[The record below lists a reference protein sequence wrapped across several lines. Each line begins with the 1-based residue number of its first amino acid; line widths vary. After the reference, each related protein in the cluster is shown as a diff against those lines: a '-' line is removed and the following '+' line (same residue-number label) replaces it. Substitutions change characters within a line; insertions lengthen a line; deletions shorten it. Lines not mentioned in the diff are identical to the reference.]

1 MSNAPELTEEEL
13 VPVMVPRHLLTAVYR
28 FIAEQGT
35 GTHGDV
41 SENGALHRG
50 WTAPLIIEAYRAAS
64 DRMRVLLD
72 LLASRP
78 DERLYGDDFMDALG
92 VNKADFLNGV
102 LGAFGRL
109 TNQRFTPR
117 LPNREHTWPF
127 TAGKD
132 IRDGRIYYEMPAS
145 VAEVIREIES

>member
-1 MSNAPELTEEEL
+1 MNSTPELTEEEL

-28 FIAEQGT
+28 FIAE
-35 GTHGDV
+35 HGSM
-41 SENGALHRG
+41 SEEGSISNGALHRG
-50 WTAPLIIEAYRAAS
+50 WTAPLIVEAYRAAS

-78 DERLYGDDFMDALG
+78 DQPFYADDFMSALG
-92 VNKADFLNGV
+92 VDKADFVNGV
-102 LGAFGRL
+102 LGAFGRM

-127 TAGKD
+127 TATKD
-132 IRDGRIYYEMPAS
+132 IRDGRFSYEMPAS
-145 VAEVIREIES
+145 VAEIIRGIQR